1 MAEKIIKSAWYE
13 NPAAPPDKFVVLAD
27 ADGADPDEVLDPFR
41 EDLPGRLGDEIGAAI
56 QYAYAQQHLE
66 AWYFADAANLRGY
79 LGRAPGSVDTANPDE
94 IENPKLHL
102 KNVLGNRFYT
112 AQTSE
117 EIARTLDSR
126 TIAQRSPSFEGF
138 LEAVMNG
145 NLTAE
150 TSS

>member
-1 MAEKIIKSAWYE
+1 MGVSVSDVRIPPRNRALDVQMAEKIIKSAWYE

-79 LGRAPGSVDTANPDE
+79 LGSSTGKCGHRE
-94 IENPKLHL
+94 
-102 KNVLGNRFYT
+102 
-112 AQTSE
+112 
-117 EIARTLDSR
+117 SR
-126 TIAQRSPSFEGF
+126 RD
-138 LEAVMNG
+138 
-145 NLTAE
+145 
-150 TSS
+150 